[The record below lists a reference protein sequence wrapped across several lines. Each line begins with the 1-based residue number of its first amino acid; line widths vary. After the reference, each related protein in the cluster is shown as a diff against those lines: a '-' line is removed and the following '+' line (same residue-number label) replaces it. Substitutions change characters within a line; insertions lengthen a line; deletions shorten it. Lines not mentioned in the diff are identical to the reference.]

1 MPGTLITVYNLIAGG
16 VLLWFGA
23 ETFVRSSSALAIRM
37 GLTPLVVGLTVV
49 AFGTSAPELGVSLIS
64 TFRSM
69 GDVATGNVVGS
80 NIANVGLI
88 LGLSA
93 LIRPIRIEPKLL
105 QLDVP
110 IVVAVSL
117 LATLLFEDGVLSR
130 PEAGFLVFLLIGYI
144 LLSLRKSRLELD
156 VEVSPVGESTG
167 RRPLAMVL
175 GLILAGL
182 AMLVMGSFAF
192 VNGAQELAVGLG
204 VKPAIVGLTVV
215 AVGTSLPEAATSVV
229 AAWRG
234 QGEIAV
240 GNLVGSNLFNLL
252 AILGVTGLVRPV
264 MRGQVSMVSF
274 AVMIG
279 LAVALIPLMRSG
291 FEVSR
296 REGAALL
303 FAYAAYVYW
312 LIP

>member
-192 VNGAQELAVGLG
+192 VNGAQDLAVGLG

>member
-1 MPGTLITVYNLIAGG
+1 MPGALITVYNLVAGG

-279 LAVALIPLMRSG
+279 LAVALVPLMRSG

>member
-1 MPGTLITVYNLIAGG
+1 MPGALITVYNLVAGG

-192 VNGAQELAVGLG
+192 VNGAQDLAVGLG

-252 AILGVTGLVRPV
+252 AILGVTGLVGPV

-279 LAVALIPLMRSG
+279 LAVALVPLMRSG

>member
-1 MPGTLITVYNLIAGG
+1 MPGTLITVYNLVAGG

-37 GLTPLVVGLTVV
+37 GLTPLVVGLTIV
-49 AFGTSAPELGVSLIS
+49 AFGTSSPELGVSLIS
-64 TFRSM
+64 TFRGM

-117 LATLLFEDGVLSR
+117 LVTILFNDGRLSR
-130 PEAGFLVFLLIGYI
+130 LEGGFLVLLLIGYI
-144 LLSLRKSRLELD
+144 LLSLRKSRLEFD
-156 VEVSPVGESTG
+156 VEMPPVGEATG
-167 RRPLAMVL
+167 RRPLAIVI
-175 GLILAGL
+175 GLILFGL
-182 AMLVMGSFAF
+182 GMLVMGSFAF
-192 VNGAQELAVGLG
+192 VNGAEDLAIRLG
-204 VKPAIVGLTVV
+204 VTPAVVGLTVV

-234 QGEIAV
+234 QGDIAI

-252 AILGVTGLVRPV
+252 AILGVTGLIRPV
-264 MRGQVSMVSF
+264 MRGDVSMVSF

-279 LAVALIPLMRSG
+279 LAVTLLPLMRSG
-291 FEVSR
+291 FRVSR
-296 REGAALL
+296 LEGAALL
-303 FAYAAYVYW
+303 LAYAGYVYW

>member
-279 LAVALIPLMRSG
+279 LAVALVPLMRSG

>member
-1 MPGTLITVYNLIAGG
+1 MPGTLITIYYLVAGG

-23 ETFVRSSSALAIRM
+23 EIFVRSSSALAIRM

-49 AFGTSAPELGVSLIS
+49 AFGTSSPELGVSLIS
-64 TFRSM
+64 IFRDM
-69 GDVATGNVVGS
+69 GGVATGNVVGS
-80 NIANVGLI
+80 NIANIGLI

-117 LATLLFEDGVLSR
+117 LVTFLFDDEVLSR
-130 PEAGFLVFLLIGYI
+130 LEAGFLVCLLVGYI
-144 LLSLRKSRLELD
+144 LLSLRKSGRELD
-156 VEVSPVGESTG
+156 VKTSPVGTSTG
-167 RRPLAMVL
+167 RRPLGIVL

-192 VNGAQELAVGLG
+192 VNGAEDLAIRLG
-204 VKPAIVGLTVV
+204 VSPAIVGLTLV

-234 QGEIAV
+234 QGDIAV

-264 MRGQVSMVSF
+264 VRGQVSMVSF

-279 LAVALIPLMRSG
+279 LAIVLLPLMRSG
-291 FEVSR
+291 FQVSR

-303 FAYAAYVYW
+303 LVYAAYVYW

>member
-1 MPGTLITVYNLIAGG
+1 MPGALITAYNLVAGG

-192 VNGAQELAVGLG
+192 VNGAQDLAVGLG

-279 LAVALIPLMRSG
+279 LAVALVPLMRSG

>member
-192 VNGAQELAVGLG
+192 VNGAQ
-204 VKPAIVGLTVV
+204 
-215 AVGTSLPEAATSVV
+215 
-229 AAWRG
+229 
-234 QGEIAV
+234 
-240 GNLVGSNLFNLL
+240 
-252 AILGVTGLVRPV
+252 
-264 MRGQVSMVSF
+264 
-274 AVMIG
+274 
-279 LAVALIPLMRSG
+279 
-291 FEVSR
+291 
-296 REGAALL
+296 
-303 FAYAAYVYW
+303 
-312 LIP
+312 

>member
-1 MPGTLITVYNLIAGG
+1 VPGALITVYNLVAGG

-279 LAVALIPLMRSG
+279 LAVALVPLMRSG

>member
-1 MPGTLITVYNLIAGG
+1 MPGTLITVYNLVAGG

-37 GLTPLVVGLTVV
+37 GLTPLVVGLTIV
-49 AFGTSAPELGVSLIS
+49 AFGTSSPELGVSLIS
-64 TFRSM
+64 TFRGM

-117 LATLLFEDGVLSR
+117 LVTILFNDGRLSR
-130 PEAGFLVFLLIGYI
+130 LEGGFLVLLLIGYI
-144 LLSLRKSRLELD
+144 LLSLRKSRLEFD
-156 VEVSPVGESTG
+156 VEMPPVGEATG
-167 RRPLAMVL
+167 RRPLAIVL
-175 GLILAGL
+175 GLILFGL
-182 AMLVMGSFAF
+182 GMLVMGSFAF
-192 VNGAQELAVGLG
+192 VNGAEDLAIRLG
-204 VKPAIVGLTVV
+204 VTPAVVGLTVV

-234 QGEIAV
+234 QGDIAI

-252 AILGVTGLVRPV
+252 AILGVTGLIRPV
-264 MRGQVSMVSF
+264 MRGDVSMVSF

-279 LAVALIPLMRSG
+279 LAVTLLPLMRSG
-291 FEVSR
+291 FRVSR
-296 REGAALL
+296 LEGAALL
-303 FAYAAYVYW
+303 LAYAGYVYW

>member
-1 MPGTLITVYNLIAGG
+1 M
-16 VLLWFGA
+16 
-23 ETFVRSSSALAIRM
+23 
-37 GLTPLVVGLTVV
+37 
-49 AFGTSAPELGVSLIS
+49 
-64 TFRSM
+64 
-69 GDVATGNVVGS
+69 
-80 NIANVGLI
+80 
-88 LGLSA
+88 
-93 LIRPIRIEPKLL
+93 
-105 QLDVP
+105 
-110 IVVAVSL
+110 
-117 LATLLFEDGVLSR
+117 
-130 PEAGFLVFLLIGYI
+130 
-144 LLSLRKSRLELD
+144 
-156 VEVSPVGESTG
+156 
-167 RRPLAMVL
+167 
-175 GLILAGL
+175 
-182 AMLVMGSFAF
+182 
-192 VNGAQELAVGLG
+192 
-204 VKPAIVGLTVV
+204 V

-274 AVMIG
+274 SVMIG
-279 LAVALIPLMRSG
+279 LAVALVPLMRSG

>member
-1 MPGTLITVYNLIAGG
+1 
-16 VLLWFGA
+16 
-23 ETFVRSSSALAIRM
+23 
-37 GLTPLVVGLTVV
+37 
-49 AFGTSAPELGVSLIS
+49 
-64 TFRSM
+64 M

-279 LAVALIPLMRSG
+279 LAVALVPLMRSG

>member
-144 LLSLRKSRLELD
+144 LLSLRKSRLELN
-156 VEVSPVGESTG
+156 VVVSPVGESTG

-279 LAVALIPLMRSG
+279 LAVALVPLMRSG

>member
-1 MPGTLITVYNLIAGG
+1 MPGALITVYNLVAGG

-144 LLSLRKSRLELD
+144 LLSLRKSRLELN
-156 VEVSPVGESTG
+156 VVVSPVGESTG

-279 LAVALIPLMRSG
+279 LAVALVPLMRSG